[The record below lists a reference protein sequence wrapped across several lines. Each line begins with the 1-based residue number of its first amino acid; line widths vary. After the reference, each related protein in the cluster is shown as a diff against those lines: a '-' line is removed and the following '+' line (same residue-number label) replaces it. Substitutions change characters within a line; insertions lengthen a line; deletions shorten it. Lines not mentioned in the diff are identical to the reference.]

1 MENNKKLGYLIL
13 LAVVLLVLCCLY
25 VFLVHSPESS
35 VEKKVKNEN
44 LTNNYNN
51 KQPSQEQ
58 VYIFDEKKFNA
69 ANEGLLKMKENKNL
83 GESTK
88 NLIEIFESNLPKEDK
103 AAFWYLSYGYNFVK
117 LINKLDNSKI
127 KPYCDALFK
136 TIKNSQIYIINPAG
150 KYEVNQIIKINK
162 PKEFFEKVLKDLK
175 NSNINKSNP
184 YIIAIEKCLSIY

>member
-13 LAVVLLVLCCLY
+13 LAGVLLVLCCLY

-35 VEKKVKNEN
+35 IEKKVKNEN

-83 GESTK
+83 GENTK

-117 LINKLDNSKI
+117 LISKLDNSKI

-162 PKEFFEKVLKDLK
+162 PKEFFEKVLEDLK

-184 YIIAIEKCLSIY
+184 YIIAIEKCLSVY

>member
-25 VFLVHSPESS
+25 VFLVHNPESS

-51 KQPSQEQ
+51 KQKTQEQ

-127 KPYCDALFK
+127 NPYCDALFK

-184 YIIAIEKCLSIY
+184 YVIAVKKCLSVY

>member
-117 LINKLDNSKI
+117 LISKLDNSKI

-184 YIIAIEKCLSIY
+184 YIIAIEKCLSVY